1 MKRFLVAHADQYT
14 RHALQMAIQ
23 DLGYEMETIQ
33 DGLDV
38 IDRVLDGKPDAV
50 LLGLSLPGISGLQIA
65 RTLRT
70 LQATQQI
77 PILFVTDN
85 AAESTRV
92 LQAALPGVACLQSPF
107 EIGRVREQL
116 MRLVSSSTPETAER
130 LPAAPTEALFI
141 TDPPTGLFSRAY
153 ILHRLAYE
161 GARAARYHHDLA
173 VILLGVRNFNEIVK
187 RRGQR
192 GADEIAMDMAGL
204 IRSSIRMVDLVGH
217 ISTDEFLVILPNTD
231 LQGAQV
237 LAERLCTIL
246 EAALFHAN
254 GAPERLKLCAGVAAL
269 APSNLAHNLALYANV
284 DTALQRARAASDTHV
299 VAA

>member
-1 MKRFLVAHADQYT
+1 MKRFFVAHADQYT
-14 RHALQMAIQ
+14 RRVLEAAIH
-23 DLGYEMETIQ
+23 DLGFESETIQ
-33 DGLDV
+33 DGLDI
-38 IDRVLDGKPDAV
+38 IDRVLDGKPEAI
-50 LLGLSLPGISGLQIA
+50 LLGLGLPGISGLQIA

-92 LQAALPGVACLQSPF
+92 LQAALPGVACLQAPF
-107 EIGRVREQL
+107 ETGRVREQL
-116 MRLVSSSTPETAER
+116 MRLVSSSTPETAAR
-130 LPAAPTEALFI
+130 WPAAPTEALFI

-173 VILLGVRNFNEIVK
+173 VILLGVRKFNEIVK

-192 GADEIAMDMAGL
+192 GADAISMDMAGL
-204 IRSSIRMVDLVGH
+204 IRSSIRMVDLVGR
-217 ISTDEFLVILPNTD
+217 ISADEFLIILPDTD
-231 LQGAQV
+231 LNGAQV

-254 GAPERLKLCAGVAAL
+254 GAPERLKVCAGVAAI
-269 APSNLAHNLALYANV
+269 APPNLSNNLALYANV
-284 DTALQRARAASDTHV
+284 ETALQRARATSDTHV
-299 VAA
+299 MTA